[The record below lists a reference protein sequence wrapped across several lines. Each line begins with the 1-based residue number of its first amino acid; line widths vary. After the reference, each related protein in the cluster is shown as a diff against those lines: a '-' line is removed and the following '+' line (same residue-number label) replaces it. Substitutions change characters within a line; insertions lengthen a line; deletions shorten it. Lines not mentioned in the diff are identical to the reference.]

1 MEVFVW
7 VGVNVC
13 VYHCMFCVY
22 SHNVC
27 ACLCT
32 FVCVCVQNVLGEE
45 GVGFKI
51 AMGAFDKTRPPVS
64 MSINTDTCMWWHG
77 WLPRSCLMVVGQS
90 YLKGPSSHQLNTTSQ
105 LNRKQIVTV
114 SAQQVHTPP

>member
-1 MEVFVW
+1 MCVCITVCFVCT
-7 VGVNVC
+7 VIMCARVC
-13 VYHCMFCVY
+13 VHLCM
-22 SHNVC
+22 
-27 ACLCT
+27 
-32 FVCVCVQNVLGEE
+32 CVCVQNVLGEE